1 MAEKGKVAWGAENLT
16 EGGGLI
22 DDADVMFK
30 NCKFEITDYNGASDE
45 EVTVFSAD
53 LIDQETEEEVTQMWS
68 VGHKDLKPSEDGE
81 EEADEGQYLINV
93 GKAKGVNSSSNFGM
107 LISSASLQGFPQ
119 DKWTGEAGDLEGLIA
134 HVDRVEVE
142 TNMKD
147 RKTGKKEKKN
157 REVPVITAI
166 LKMPWDEEETGKKGG
181 KGKGKVAGKS
191 KETKADT
198 KTKPAGGGEGGGD
211 IDDAAAE
218 TVMTLLAEND
228 GSMTKAALI
237 GAAFKTLKG
246 NKDRAKIS
254 NLIGKDAWLSDDKPW
269 NYADGKL
276 TI

>member
-22 DDADVMFK
+22 DDADVLFK

-53 LIDQETEEEVTQMWS
+53 LIDQETEEEITQMWS

-142 TNMKD
+142 SNMKD

-166 LKMPWDEEETGKKGG
+166 LKMPWDEEETDKKGG
-181 KGKGKVAGKS
+181 KEKGKAAEKS
-191 KETKADT
+191 KETKA
-198 KTKPAGGGEGGGD
+198 KPVGGGD

-218 TVMTLLAEND
+218 TVMTLLAEKG

-269 NYADGKL
+269 GYADGKL
-276 TI
+276 TIPD